1 MNLGQQMKQKFLDEG
16 HVLPSCVNSNCT
28 RPVMVR
34 DWKNWSIKSECGT
47 CYKARVSGF
56 VGSAMAGITIHKKEF
71 CENVDGRLGWKCPV
85 PSEAWKNLDGTDFQ
99 AYAND
104 IIEWDGAVWSVLF
117 NSTNTKT
124 VTYVNN
130 TYTGIQ
136 YKWDNSNGA
145 WQWSKSFEGIYESG
159 AWRLVL

>member
-16 HVLPSCVNSNCT
+16 HVLPSCVNSNCI

-85 PSEAWKNLDGTDFQ
+85 PSEAWKNLDMLNALDLEHLDGDHFNNVCENVDTICKLCHGKKSVMNNDF
-99 AYAND
+99 
-104 IIEWDGAVWSVLF
+104 
-117 NSTNTKT
+117 
-124 VTYVNN
+124 
-130 TYTGIQ
+130 
-136 YKWDNSNGA
+136 SNRKDSA
-145 WQWSKSFEGIYESG
+145 RKI
-159 AWRLVL
+159 VK